1 MREWLASIAAK
12 TSGRAKLV
20 AFAGTEETVR
30 RCHLVNMAPETDPE
44 IEVTIPS
51 IAMEADGCA
60 VVGGAL
66 LLHGVP
72 TANTVN
78 GEIRLYHSVSLEG
91 LRTTRDFVPFGA
103 VFPVEP
109 TRVEAPAAASRFF
122 QLRVE

>member
-1 MREWLASIAAK
+1 MILWTRI
-12 TSGRAKLV
+12 RNKLNKS
-20 AFAGTEETVR
+20 EMCYIKKE
-30 RCHLVNMAPETDPE
+30 LLDPE

-60 VVGGAL
+60 VVGGVL

-109 TRVEAPAAASRFF
+109 TRVEAPVAASRFF